1 MAKPYTGHPWTRP
14 EVNHASSLYGEVPPS
29 VAFADYNRWASAN
42 GYPPRTQRALEE
54 KMASIG
60 VSCRCRDSW
69 QYLTAKEIAD
79 LLGIGVARL
88 YSWRDRIGFPLRQ
101 SPWKYGRNWYAERD
115 ELARYLRRNPHLLMG
130 RPVDGI
136 NWLVED
142 WPMGYK
148 LAALPT
154 YRRSNLR
161 HFAGGLR
168 FDSIK
173 QLHQHFNITP

>member
-1 MAKPYTGHPWTRP
+1 MARPYTGHLWTRP

-29 VAFADYNRWASAN
+29 VAFTDYNQWASAN

-60 VSCRCRDSW
+60 VSCRCRGSW
-69 QYLTAKEIAD
+69 DYMTVKEIAD
-79 LLGIGVARL
+79 LLGIRPFRL
-88 YSWRDRIGFPLRQ
+88 YSWRDRIGFPIR
-101 SPWKYGRNWYAERD
+101 KYGPHWYAERA
-115 ELARYLRRNPHLLMG
+115 ELARYLLRNPHLLMG
-130 RPVDGI
+130 RPEDGI

-148 LAALPT
+148 LAALPV

-161 HFAGGLR
+161 HFAGDLR

-173 QLHQHFNITP
+173 QLHQHFDIAPQ